1 MDPEVSMWS
10 VVDPAWPMGGAA
22 ISAEKCGAVGRRGAG
37 SKRAHPA
44 RMPGKRSLQTLSTF
58 APMALLATLVACSP
72 PNYGNEG
79 GVGGNGGSSGAGA
92 PDVTSTS
99 TGDLGF
105 HPSGSGGAGGDGVQ
119 GCAATSQEATSIPV
133 NMFVMVDKSGSMKDN
148 SKWTNARDA
157 FTSFFQDPAAASLR
171 VAMRF
176 FPDTGCDGTA
186 CDVNVCSQPAVD
198 VGALSDAAH
207 AQALVD
213 AFAAHSPGGGTPMSA
228 ALGGAEKWAQDYNT
242 KVMGTEKVVVVLVT
256 DGEPNGCDDNVDHIA
271 KEAADAFTG
280 AGVMTFAVGLAGS
293 NQGTMDKI
301 ATGGHTT
308 QGFFIGNGNAKAD
321 LLAALKAIQQSSLGC
336 AYAMPAADP
345 GQTIDPTRV
354 NVSFT
359 PSGGAAETLGQVP
372 GAASCSGAGG
382 WYYDDPAKPATI
394 TLCPATCTT
403 VQADPGA
410 KMQIVLG
417 CTTHPA

>member
-1 MDPEVSMWS
+1 M
-10 VVDPAWPMGGAA
+10 PAM
-22 ISAEKCGAVGRRGAG
+22 
-37 SKRAHPA
+37 
-44 RMPGKRSLQTLSTF
+44 RSLRTLSCF
-58 APMALLATLVACSP
+58 APVALVATLVACSP
-72 PNYGNEG
+72 PNYSTEG
-79 GVGGNGGSSGAGA
+79 GEGGSGGGSGSGAGA
-92 PDVTSTS
+92 HDTSS

-105 HPSGSGGAGGDGVQ
+105 HPSSGSGGSGGGVQ

-133 NMFVMVDKSGSMKDN
+133 NMFVMVDKSGSMNDN
-148 SKWTNARDA
+148 GKWTNAKAA
-157 FTSFFQDPAAASLR
+157 FTSFFQDPAAGSLR

-176 FPDTGCDGTA
+176 FPDTGCDENA

-207 AQALVD
+207 AQALID
-213 AFAAHSPGGGTPMSA
+213 AFAAHSPNGGTPMSA
-228 ALGGAEKWAQDYNT
+228 ALGGAEKWAKDYTT
-242 KVMGTEKVVVVLVT
+242 KVMSTEKVVVVLVT

-271 KEAADAFTG
+271 KEASDAFTA

-336 AYAMPAADP
+336 AYAMPVADP
-345 GQTIDPTRV
+345 GQTVDPTRV

-372 GAASCSGAGG
+372 DASSCGAAGG
-382 WYYDDPAKPATI
+382 WYYDDPQKPATI
-394 TLCPATCTT
+394 TLCPSTCQT
-403 VQADPGA
+403 VQADMGA

>member
-1 MDPEVSMWS
+1 
-10 VVDPAWPMGGAA
+10 
-22 ISAEKCGAVGRRGAG
+22 
-37 SKRAHPA
+37 
-44 RMPGKRSLQTLSTF
+44 MPGQRSLQSLSSF
-58 APMALLATLVACSP
+58 ASLALAATLVACAP
-72 PNYGNEG
+72 PNYGAEG
-79 GVGGNGGSSGAGA
+79 DAGGSGGSSGAGA
-92 PDVTSTS
+92 HDTTSTA

-105 HPSGSGGAGGDGVQ
+105 HPSGSGGSGGGVQ
-119 GCAATSQEATSIPV
+119 GCAASSQEATSIPV

-148 SKWTNARDA
+148 GKWTNAKAA
-157 FTSFFQDPAAASLR
+157 FTSFFQDPAAGSLR

-176 FPDTGCDGTA
+176 FPDSGCDGTA
-186 CDVNVCSQPAVD
+186 CDVDVCSQPAVD

-213 AFAAHSPGGGTPMSA
+213 AFAAHDPSGGTPMSA
-228 ALGGAEKWAQDYNT
+228 ALGGAEKWATDYT
-242 KVMGTEKVVVVLVT
+242 AKVMGTEKVVVVLVT
-256 DGEPNGCDDNVDHIA
+256 DGEPNGCDDSVDHIA
-271 KEAADAFTG
+271 KEASDAFTG

-301 ATGGHTT
+301 AVGGHTT

-336 AYAMPAADP
+336 AYAMPVADA
-345 GQTIDPTRV
+345 GQTVDPTRV
-354 NVSFT
+354 NVTFT
-359 PSGGAAETLGQVP
+359 PSGGAAETLGQVS
-372 GAASCSGAGG
+372 GAAACSAAGG

-394 TLCPATCTT
+394 TLCPTTCQT
-403 VQADPGA
+403 VQADMGA